1 MREKIQEQLRRIEE
15 AENIKILLAVE
26 SGSRAW
32 GFASPDSDYDVRFI
46 YIRRLEDYLRLDA
59 IRDVIELPIDDV
71 LDINGWDLQKTL
83 RLLYKSNP
91 TLFEWFSS
99 PIVYQKTEFA
109 DKFRDLMMHY
119 FSSKKTLHHYVSMA
133 EGNYDFKERIIS
145 EQECEICSI
154 YHQDFVEELRNI
166 KAHANL
172 SEYSGNLVHYVISSR
187 SFEAAGEM
195 TEVLV
200 QNLRKANR
208 INSRRMEIVSEI
220 EPNLFRKNNHLEEII
235 ENSYGGVIVL
245 DLSEK
250 FGCDPVEYVMASQY
264 LEKLIKKY
272 RNQCLFVFTY
282 DMDHPGFAYYLLP
295 QLKRYMMTI
304 MLREGTGDRK
314 AAVDYMQR
322 LIEKSEY
329 SKYAGQAQEFM
340 ALFSGN
346 KFSQT
351 DVLRAYEQFEAW
363 CLNKNILKAYDYNFS
378 EDFLLDRDENE
389 VSAYEKLNN
398 MSGLKIVKE
407 QIDKIITADIVE
419 KERKKRKGNDYHTSS
434 MHMIFGGN
442 PGSAK
447 TTVAKLFAG
456 ITKEKGILKSGAFVE
471 RGGMDLDGMG
481 CVSAIRE
488 AFIAAKGGVLF
499 IDEAYAMKS
508 DTAITVL
515 LQEMENQ
522 SEDVIVILAGYN
534 ERMKAF
540 MKRNEGLKS
549 RIPYWID
556 FPDYTAEELT
566 DIFKLMIHE
575 KGFCVTDDAIKEAH
589 YIFEKVRNI
598 DDFGNGRYVR
608 NLMERAVRQQ
618 SVRLLSQRR
627 DLGDIQKDELF
638 QITKEDIQMLGEGEK
653 KERKLGTARKELDDM
668 IGLAS
673 VKTVIH
679 KAIAKHKINKLC
691 MEKGLQRDNASLH
704 MVFTGNPGTAKTTVA
719 RLFAEI
725 MKDEKILST
734 GVFVEAGR
742 ADLVGEHVGATSPL
756 VKKKFKEAQ
765 GGVLFIDEAY
775 SLCDSYENC
784 FGDEAINTIVQEMEN
799 HRNDVIVIFA
809 GYPEPMKAFLDRNPG
824 MRSRIAFS
832 VEFDDYTVEELCEIT
847 KLMLSRKQMTIT
859 EAGMKKLKK
868 NFESVKE
875 SRDYG
880 NGRFARKMLE
890 EAEMNLAERIC
901 QMDEAEI
908 TTEVLTTIEESDI
921 PDVPL
926 EERRQIKKIGFAC

>member
-1 MREKIQEQLRRIEE
+1 
-15 AENIKILLAVE
+15 
-26 SGSRAW
+26 
-32 GFASPDSDYDVRFI
+32 
-46 YIRRLEDYLRLDA
+46 
-59 IRDVIELPIDDV
+59 
-71 LDINGWDLQKTL
+71 
-83 RLLYKSNP
+83 
-91 TLFEWFSS
+91 
-99 PIVYQKTEFA
+99 
-109 DKFRDLMMHY
+109 
-119 FSSKKTLHHYVSMA
+119 
-133 EGNYDFKERIIS
+133 
-145 EQECEICSI
+145 
-154 YHQDFVEELRNI
+154 
-166 KAHANL
+166 
-172 SEYSGNLVHYVISSR
+172 
-187 SFEAAGEM
+187 
-195 TEVLV
+195 
-200 QNLRKANR
+200 
-208 INSRRMEIVSEI
+208 
-220 EPNLFRKNNHLEEII
+220 
-235 ENSYGGVIVL
+235 
-245 DLSEK
+245 
-250 FGCDPVEYVMASQY
+250 
-264 LEKLIKKY
+264 
-272 RNQCLFVFTY
+272 
-282 DMDHPGFAYYLLP
+282 
-295 QLKRYMMTI
+295 MTI

-340 ALFSGN
+340 ALFPGN
-346 KFSQT
+346 EFSQT

-363 CLNKNILKAYDYNFS
+363 CLNKNVLKAYDYNLS

-398 MSGLKIVKE
+398 MIGLKIVKE

-522 SEDVIVILAGYN
+522 REDVIVILAGYN

-627 DLGDIQKDELF
+627 NLGDIQKDELF

-653 KERKLGTARKELDDM
+653 KERESGTARKELDEM
-668 IGLAS
+668 VGLAS

-704 MVFTGNPGTAKTTVA
+704 MVFTGIREQQ
-719 RLFAEI
+719 RL
-725 MKDEKILST
+725 L
-734 GVFVEAGR
+734 
-742 ADLVGEHVGATSPL
+742 
-756 VKKKFKEAQ
+756 
-765 GGVLFIDEAY
+765 
-775 SLCDSYENC
+775 
-784 FGDEAINTIVQEMEN
+784 
-799 HRNDVIVIFA
+799 
-809 GYPEPMKAFLDRNPG
+809 
-824 MRSRIAFS
+824 
-832 VEFDDYTVEELCEIT
+832 
-847 KLMLSRKQMTIT
+847 
-859 EAGMKKLKK
+859 
-868 NFESVKE
+868 
-875 SRDYG
+875 
-880 NGRFARKMLE
+880 
-890 EAEMNLAERIC
+890 
-901 QMDEAEI
+901 
-908 TTEVLTTIEESDI
+908 
-921 PDVPL
+921 
-926 EERRQIKKIGFAC
+926 